1 MYLNYLIPAIALLV
15 LVIWIV
21 KVFFDTFSLFFKYHS
36 RNIINKYFLFQEL
49 QPEYKLPIE
58 ARFSYYQSLNV
69 ADKKLFERRVQKF
82 INKKVFVPRGDL
94 NTVTPE
100 MKALIAA
107 SAIQITFG
115 YPSVYFEYFWRIL
128 VYPDQYYSKITRL
141 YHKGEVSTKGFI
153 ILSWENFEKGYEDG
167 TDGRNLG
174 LHEMAHALQLENSI
188 VNFEYDFID
197 FEALKA
203 YDIEARKEI
212 DKIRLHGSDFFRS
225 YAATNRV
232 EFFAVSVE
240 NFFERPGLF
249 KAYNSVLYDLLTMIL
264 LQDPLKIS
272 NGITIE
278 ISK

>member
-1 MYLNYLIPAIALLV
+1 
-15 LVIWIV
+15 
-21 KVFFDTFSLFFKYHS
+21 
-36 RNIINKYFLFQEL
+36 
-49 QPEYKLPIE
+49 
-58 ARFSYYQSLNV
+58 
-69 ADKKLFERRVQKF
+69 
-82 INKKVFVPRGDL
+82 
-94 NTVTPE
+94 